1 MWKSEQQLL
10 TLKYNIFRS
19 FVPPEKYSYANL
31 VNDEK
36 KSTSTCQHCDGC
48 VKCSGKSVAIIHI
61 NFPHAGM
68 TGLGLY
74 TEGLDPDIFSLSG
87 LTGLK

>member
-36 KSTSTCQHCDGC
+36 NPQAPANIVMDVLNVLEKVEQ
-48 VKCSGKSVAIIHI
+48 
-61 NFPHAGM
+61 
-68 TGLGLY
+68 
-74 TEGLDPDIFSLSG
+74 
-87 LTGLK
+87 